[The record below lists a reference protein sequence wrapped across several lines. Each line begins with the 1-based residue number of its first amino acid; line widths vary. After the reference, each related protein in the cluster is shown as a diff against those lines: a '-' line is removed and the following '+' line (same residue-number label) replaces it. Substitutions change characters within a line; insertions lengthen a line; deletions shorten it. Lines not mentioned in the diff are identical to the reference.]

1 MYICGKN
8 VAREYLES
16 NERVR
21 KVILAK
27 NYNDNEIL
35 NLVKRKNVDTEFVDK
50 YVLDKIT
57 KENHQG
63 IILQVPD
70 FEYSSLDDF
79 MYKDDSFVV
88 ILRLFIIVDIK

>member
-16 NERVR
+16 NE
-21 KVILAK
+21 VIKKAYLAK

-35 NLVKRKNVDTEFVDK
+35 KKLTKRTNNIE
-50 YVLDKIT
+50 YVEKRELDRIT

-63 IILQVPD
+63 IILCVPD
-70 FEYSSLDDF
+70 FKYSDF
-79 MYKDDSFVV
+79 QEKFQ
-88 ILRLFIIVDIK
+88 ILFQFFFLLQVYVKI